1 MSYEAEILIL
11 EEGVQEIKTRINT
24 LESLNNP
31 SNLEKEE
38 LLQWKLWGY

>member
-24 LESLNNP
+24 LESLSNP